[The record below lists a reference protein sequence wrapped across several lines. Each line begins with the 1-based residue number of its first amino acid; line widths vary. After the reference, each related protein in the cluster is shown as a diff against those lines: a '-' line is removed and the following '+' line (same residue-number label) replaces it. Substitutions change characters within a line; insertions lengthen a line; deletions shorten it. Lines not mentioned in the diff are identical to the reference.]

1 MLIKYNG
8 EYLAERGRAGG
19 CSKCGTSR
27 SINGVKSYKNTF
39 RTYWGSAL
47 IIFEKDKAV
56 NVSDDLLAK
65 WLLTKT
71 YTDENNVEKP
81 SFSKVEE

>member
-8 EYLAERGRAGG
+8 EYVAERGRAGG

-27 SINGVKSYKNTF
+27 SINGIKSYKGRYTA
-39 RTYWGSAL
+39 YWGTSL
-47 IIFEKDKAV
+47 LVFDKDEAV
-56 NVSDDLLAK
+56 NVSDSLLAK
-65 WLLTKT
+65 WLLNQT
-71 YTDENNVEKP
+71 YIDENNVEKP